1 MQSIKR
7 AVLAAVALLGLAA
20 CQEMY
25 AEVAEQAAVPQP
37 SQEQVP
43 GEEVAET
50 GEAIEAGDAFEAEA
64 ASEEERGV
72 EAQGKKERW
81 TSSVYYFED
90 FEGAVGSE
98 WSRRSTDVAP
108 RGQRFLG
115 QFITE
120 DTTLKLKHLPKHDA
134 VTISFDL
141 YVIGT
146 WDGNHDPDIW
156 QVKLV
161 DGPVLL
167 RTTFSNDD
175 APYDPNYPQAYPDW
189 YPGRAYPGLTGAA
202 EKGTLGYPDNSG
214 YRGVGDSV
222 YHMTFTL
229 PHDSSRLALNFKGI
243 TVGGDEPWGLD
254 NVKVTLW
261 HRDGDERHARAD
273 LSVKI
278 TADRNEARAGETVL
292 YSVRVQ
298 NKGPGVAT
306 NVRLSNNVSDQ
317 FNITGVTCGPGSREG
332 NGCNLGTLSPGAS
345 ITVRVKA
352 QVCCFPPG
360 ESRRAFFNTEVRS
373 DTPDPRPHNN
383 AASITT
389 PIVGDYQTTDQRR
402 VDVFLLKDISTCVIG
417 NRCTT
422 GACLALSDSSGTPR
436 VRFEDDFAFR
446 AVRPDDPALGT
457 AEVSQCLHLRL
468 TNAEVAAKRAE
479 LERFRDNVALWTGG
493 ALTLDLRIHE
503 LDTVEMSLTRW
514 GGGLWIGPWDLRP
527 VAVPYLRRETDFT
540 LVTQGIRD
548 PALDLHHELG
558 GCGGTFGADLG
569 VGGAGHSWI
578 PETGSVFWF
587 QCAEHSVYTHEWL
600 HQLHY
605 AVHVLSGFDDLY
617 DGAYP
622 ACGTAAPDTR
632 RWFPDT
638 HDCLRDPDYFAC
650 GGTDCGGN
658 TAVNEHILRAHWP
671 PRGMPRLIANHCTN
685 GIQDYD
691 ETGVDSGPDCPGTWV
706 SAREQRQPE
715 PPSAPASSL
724 PVPVR

>member
-1 MQSIKR
+1 MQWIKR
-7 AVLAAVALLGLAA
+7 AVLVWVALASLAA
-20 CQEMY
+20 CEHETMTEDGSE
-25 AEVAEQAAVPQP
+25 AM
-37 SQEQVP
+37 
-43 GEEVAET
+43 EET
-50 GEAIEAGDAFEAEA
+50 
-64 ASEEERGV
+64 ASEQEVQALSKDEH
-72 EAQGKKERW
+72 W
-81 TSSVYYFED
+81 TSSLYYFED
-90 FEGAVGSE
+90 FEGAVGPE
-98 WSRRSTDVAP
+98 WSRRSTSMTP
-108 RGQRFLG
+108 SGRRFLG
-115 QFITE
+115 QFVTE
-120 DTTLKLKHLPKHDA
+120 DTTLKLKALPQHDA

-156 QVKLV
+156 QVGLV

-175 APYDPNYPQAYPDW
+175 APYDPDYPQAYPDW
-189 YPGRAYPGLTGAA
+189 YPGSTYHGLTGAA

-222 YHMTFTL
+222 YRMTFTV
-229 PHDSSRLALNFKGI
+229 PHYRSRLALNFKGI

-261 HRDGDERHARAD
+261 CRYCDEQPASAD

-278 TADRNEARAGETVL
+278 TADRSEVRAGETVE
-292 YSVRVQ
+292 YSVQVQ
-298 NKGPGVAT
+298 NKGPGVAR

-317 FNITGVTCGPGSREG
+317 FNITSVACGPGVEQG
-332 NGCNLGTLSPGAS
+332 LGCDLGTLAPRATL
-345 ITVRVKA
+345 TVRVKA

-360 ESRRAFFNTEVRS
+360 ESRQAFFNTAISS
-373 DTPDPRPHNN
+373 DTPDPRAHNN

-389 PIVGDYQTTDQRR
+389 LIIGDHPPTESRR

-417 NRCTT
+417 NRCET
-422 GACLALSDSSGTPR
+422 GTCLALSDSSGTPR
-436 VRFEDDFAFR
+436 VRFADDFAFR

-457 AEVSQCLHLRL
+457 AEVSQCLRLRL
-468 TNAEVAAKRAE
+468 TDAEVAAKRSE
-479 LERFRDNVALWTGG
+479 LEHFRDNVALWTGG
-493 ALTLDLRIHE
+493 ALRLDLRIHE
-503 LDTVEMSLTRW
+503 LDTVEMSLSRW

-527 VAVPYLRRETDFT
+527 VAFPYLARETDFT

-587 QCAEHSVYTHEWL
+587 QCAEHSVYAHEWL

-622 ACGTAAPDTR
+622 ACGTASSDTR

-638 HDCLRDPDYFAC
+638 HECTRDPDYLAC

-658 TAVNEHILRAHWP
+658 TAVNEHVLRAHWP
-671 PRGMPRLIANHCTN
+671 PQGMPRLIANHCTN

-691 ETGVDSGPDCPGTWV
+691 ETGVDSGPDCPGTWMSV
-706 SAREQRQPE
+706 PE
-715 PPSAPASSL
+715 LPRSELRPAPAVSL
-724 PVPVR
+724 PVPSH